1 MLILGCAWTSHGARA
16 LDAPPSVPR
25 RPQVGSH
32 LRPGPGMG
40 GALRF
45 HQVLSD
51 TSSPLRKLRTGLK
64 QQRPLPGASSGQ
76 RSPAPARGTAP
87 LPGSSLDGPSHAVS
101 EESSPRHC
109 PGGPCHCPGG
119 PRGPRGGAGCWSAA
133 CFPRGGEGGRPHS
146 GRSRRRAGSG
156 HKTEPRFSE
165 TASRCLASPSLSFP
179 ACGAIRCGAFGIKM
193 TRNGTCGFGAF
204 APLRHWRF
212 GSKGGRFLHH
222 VIAAM

>member
-16 LDAPPSVPR
+16 LDAPPSAPR

-32 LRPGPGMG
+32 LRPGPGME

-64 QQRPLPGASSGQ
+64 QQRPVPGASSGQ
-76 RSPAPARGTAP
+76 RSPARGTAP

-109 PGGPCHCPGG
+109 PGGPQGPPG
-119 PRGPRGGAGCWSAA
+119 RGRLLEQSVLSTRG
-133 CFPRGGEGGRPHS
+133 
-146 GRSRRRAGSG
+146 
-156 HKTEPRFSE
+156 
-165 TASRCLASPSLSFP
+165 
-179 ACGAIRCGAFGIKM
+179 
-193 TRNGTCGFGAF
+193 
-204 APLRHWRF
+204 
-212 GSKGGRFLHH
+212 
-222 VIAAM
+222 

>member
-16 LDAPPSVPR
+16 LDAPPSAPRLAPR

-32 LRPGPGMG
+32 LRPGPGME

-109 PGGPCHCPGG
+109 PGGPQGPPG
-119 PRGPRGGAGCWSAA
+119 RGRLLEQSVLSTRG
-133 CFPRGGEGGRPHS
+133 
-146 GRSRRRAGSG
+146 
-156 HKTEPRFSE
+156 
-165 TASRCLASPSLSFP
+165 
-179 ACGAIRCGAFGIKM
+179 
-193 TRNGTCGFGAF
+193 
-204 APLRHWRF
+204 
-212 GSKGGRFLHH
+212 
-222 VIAAM
+222 